1 MITKIPLLLV
11 AAVILGYTSM
21 ASAANA
27 VAAKHHPRHRVMLLE
42 DSSAYGAPARVVG
55 SHGGY
60 SSDPKTRALELL
72 SDEYPPGW

>member
-1 MITKIPLLLV
+1 
-11 AAVILGYTSM
+11 M

-42 DSSAYGAPARVVG
+42 DSGAYGAPARVIAY
-55 SHGGY
+55 GGY
-60 SSDPKTRALELL
+60 SSTRKLVHGY